1 MPIKMKAA
9 IGCVLSTLLT
19 LVIGITNNADQAH
32 NNLDQVHAIIDVDD
46 GVRVIVNDIINR
58 ELSIS
63 SVSRPS
69 SQCWS
74 ASIAA
79 LNHLNNLNAKSPV
92 TSGSAYCAAMT
103 ENQLDILALELTC
116 CEFTKTGR
124 ETFIVDKLSDDTIS
138 IVDQLSD
145 DTISSTSNDAS
156 ACSLGIYNQQPYQA
170 SACLKLLTDH
180 AHIIYH
186 QIRLH
191 AKNLCRDLA
200 HEIFERQREESTRI
214 ILQASTT
221 LAHQI
226 QAVLK
231 RTSSAI
237 EQLNVQSDLLQEQ
250 SHMIKEHQRELEQI
264 HEERK
269 REEISQSLLIKQHKT
284 ELEEMFEARKMED
297 AEADRLRKLKEE
309 RTLSLLQHQNYLMEQ
324 QQAKFEETYKIREEM
339 MEQKTKERMRELEQ
353 MHEMITTASSQI
365 KPLSTIEAYVKFAT
379 DGFTVFNAILNL
391 FISMN
396 IVWICSS
403 LPCLNKIR
411 RRFFGVFVLGFFL
424 EIGAIFYSESELFV
438 RFGDGDLIVIIRYW
452 TRVCGIVTLSVSG
465 LISFLL
471 PSSTETVRNGSTTD
485 DLLRSHLEFVSK
497 SVRKFQ
503 PISSS
508 RKSSYRKQHSST
520 RGHLRLVT
528 PRNDYRASNVD
539 VKQTN
544 ARIKETRTSTT
555 VDYLKEMQR
564 DHTESAGDDAYTSSQ
579 SEPSSASHKS
589 TKDNRKRKFSDIWD
603 GSKDEIMLHG
613 AHHDNESVSSV
624 STGSSSSMATARS
637 QKRQK

>member
-452 TRVCGIVTLSVSG
+452 TRHRESRVG
-465 LISFLL
+465 
-471 PSSTETVRNGSTTD
+471 TESNARIHENHFDPRTR
-485 DLLRSHLEFVSK
+485 